1 MVELLHYYSKHC
13 AVSVSPLKLVFASRR
28 SSRDQEKQSTPVGR
42 ALQLREDEIDR
53 LVARFKETG
62 SVKDVAVEFG
72 ISRQTAAKH
81 IKDRGLLTVNR
92 MNEEQIFEAAE
103 RYLDG
108 ASAKTIGLA
117 LGFDTQTV
125 LRGLRSV
132 GVPIRPRA
140 GWGTEHLDSS
150 GVRSTSIPW
159 KRDLRET
166 ECPNADELP
175 SE

>member
-1 MVELLHYYSKHC
+1 VGILHSYSKLC
-13 AVSVSPLKLVFASRR
+13 EAGFSPLKLVFASRR
-28 SSRDQEKQSTPVGR
+28 SNRDQERLSTPVSR

-81 IKDRGLLTVNR
+81 IKQRGLLTVNR
-92 MNEEQIFEAAE
+92 MKEEQILEAAE

-117 LGFDTQTV
+117 LGFDTQTI

-132 GVPIRPRA
+132 GVPIRPRS
-140 GWGTEHLDSS
+140 GWEP
-150 GVRSTSIPW
+150 R
-159 KRDLRET
+159 
-166 ECPNADELP
+166 
-175 SE
+175 

>member
-1 MVELLHYYSKHC
+1 MTAGYAVTRRAGVAQQSGGRVGILHSYSKHC
-13 AVSVSPLKLVFASRR
+13 AVGASPLKLVIASRR
-28 SSRDQEKQSTPVGR
+28 SSRDQEKQSTPVSR

-72 ISRQTAAKH
+72 VSRQTAAKH
-81 IKDRGLLTVNR
+81 IKQRGVLTVNR
-92 MNEEQIFEAAE
+92 MNEHQILEAAE

-140 GWGTEHLDSS
+140 GW
-150 GVRSTSIPW
+150 
-159 KRDLRET
+159 
-166 ECPNADELP
+166 
-175 SE
+175 

>member
-1 MVELLHYYSKHC
+1 MTAGLLRSYSKLR
-13 AVSVSPLKLVFASRR
+13 ARGSSPRKLLFASRR
-28 SSRDQEKQSTPVGR
+28 SGRDQEKQATPVSR

-53 LVARFKETG
+53 LVARFKQTG

-92 MNEEQIFEAAE
+92 MNERQILEAAK

-108 ASAKTIGLA
+108 ASANTIGLA

-132 GVPIRPRA
+132 DVPVRPRS
-140 GWGTEHLDSS
+140 GWEAED
-150 GVRSTSIPW
+150 R
-159 KRDLRET
+159 
-166 ECPNADELP
+166 
-175 SE
+175 

>member
-1 MVELLHYYSKHC
+1 MRTYSKHC
-13 AVSVSPLKLVFASRR
+13 ELGVSPLKLFASRR
-28 SSRDQEKQSTPVGR
+28 SSRDQEKQSTPVSR

-72 ISRQTAAKH
+72 VSRQTAAKH
-81 IKDRGLLTVNR
+81 IKQRGLLTVNR
-92 MNEEQIFEAAE
+92 MTEQQILEAAE

-108 ASAKTIGLA
+108 ASAKTIRLA

-132 GVPIRPRA
+132 GVPIRPRVYKA
-140 GWGTEHLDSS
+140 
-150 GVRSTSIPW
+150 R
-159 KRDLRET
+159 
-166 ECPNADELP
+166 
-175 SE
+175 

>member
-1 MVELLHYYSKHC
+1 MPCRERRLDGDWVGLLRSYSKHC
-13 AVSVSPLKLVFASRR
+13 EVGFSPLKLLFASRR
-28 SSRDQEKQSTPVGR
+28 SRRDQEKQSTPVSR

-53 LVARFKETG
+53 LVARFEETG

-81 IKDRGLLTVNR
+81 IKERGLLTVNR
-92 MNEEQIFEAAE
+92 MNEQQILEAAE

-108 ASAKTIGLA
+108 ASAKSIGLA

-132 GVPIRPRA
+132 DVPIRPR
-140 GWGTEHLDSS
+140 
-150 GVRSTSIPW
+150 P
-159 KRDLRET
+159 
-166 ECPNADELP
+166 
-175 SE
+175 

>member
-1 MVELLHYYSKHC
+1 LI
-13 AVSVSPLKLVFASRR
+13 FASRR
-28 SSRDQEKQSTPVGR
+28 SSRDQEKQSTPVSR

-62 SVKDVAVEFG
+62 SVKDVAAEFG

-81 IKDRGLLTVNR
+81 IKQRGLLTVNR
-92 MNEEQIFEAAE
+92 MNEEQILEAAE

-108 ASAKTIGLA
+108 ASAKTIGLV

-132 GVPIRPRA
+132 GVPIRPR
-140 GWGTEHLDSS
+140 
-150 GVRSTSIPW
+150 P
-159 KRDLRET
+159 
-166 ECPNADELP
+166 
-175 SE
+175 